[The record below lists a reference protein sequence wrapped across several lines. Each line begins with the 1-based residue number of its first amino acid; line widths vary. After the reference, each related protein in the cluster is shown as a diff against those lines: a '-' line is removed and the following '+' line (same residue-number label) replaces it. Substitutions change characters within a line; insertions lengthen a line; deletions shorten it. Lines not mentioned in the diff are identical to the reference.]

1 MNKKKIII
9 IILVVLTVI
18 LLGIFCFYT
27 FGNKTESTPL
37 PAIKEVDNI
46 EKFGYVL
53 YDNKSEL
60 YKTYFEQLKETL
72 NKEEMDEKKYAE
84 VIASLFVI
92 DFYTLNNKVT
102 NTDIGGLDFIHEE
115 ALETF
120 KKSAQDSIYKYIE
133 SNVYGDRVQKLPEVK
148 EISLVNINE
157 LKFESDTINDEKAY
171 NVILK
176 VTYQEENDYPKE
188 VRLTLVHVQNK
199 LYIVEVK

>member
-1 MNKKKIII
+1 MIQQI
-9 IILVVLTVI
+9 
-18 LLGIFCFYT
+18 
-27 FGNKTESTPL
+27 
-37 PAIKEVDNI
+37 
-46 EKFGYVL
+46 
-53 YDNKSEL
+53 
-60 YKTYFEQLKETL
+60 
-72 NKEEMDEKKYAE
+72 
-84 VIASLFVI
+84 
-92 DFYTLNNKVT
+92 
-102 NTDIGGLDFIHEE
+102 
-115 ALETF
+115 

-199 LYIVEVK
+199 